1 MENRIFLWIIEL
13 TSEVSPTIFPSS
25 SHSFP
30 QIMGLT
36 WDLLGTYLGSPHKAT
51 NRHPEGI
58 PKASRR
64 KYVSFIDQIPT
75 EHLSNI
81 GRWKESGECCSKILP
96 NLRHEGFHL
105 FSSSSSISFRRLASA
120 ISWKFFFFSSKLVPR
135 YFSFTTGL
143 TANSSGLPWKRM
155 RPSKSR

>member
-1 MENRIFLWIIEL
+1 MKYSSLLIPYLIIICSFERAKLRISEQNTKENRIFLWIIEL

-36 WDLLGTYLGSPHKAT
+36 WDLLGTYLGSPHQAT

-81 GRWKESGECCSKILP
+81 GRWKESDP
-96 NLRHEGFHL
+96 ML
-105 FSSSSSISFRRLASA
+105 F
-120 ISWKFFFFSSKLVPR
+120 
-135 YFSFTTGL
+135 
-143 TANSSGLPWKRM
+143 
-155 RPSKSR
+155 